1 MDLKKILKVSDSYQ
15 IPTKLMDII
24 YDKEEREK
32 LFMRLLEEN
41 DYKLLLKNIDE
52 SLLTP
57 LKYQYGK
64 NLDYYTA
71 TIKLLDMW

>member
-41 DYKLLLKNIDE
+41 DYKVGYDWFTKHFEDEHADRKVKNKTLLLN
-52 SLLTP
+52 
-57 LKYQYGK
+57 Q
-64 NLDYYTA
+64 
-71 TIKLLDMW
+71 